1 MKKILLAALLTLSSL
16 GAANAAT
23 FNATQLIV
31 GTPTTINFTETRRF
45 QYFQFETAG
54 QTSIT
59 FDLTSPAFSL
69 MTFTLWEDRD
79 GSSTNGTIDVPE
91 FGGDS
96 FALINSNFNF
106 LDNLS
111 VTFASLPG
119 ATNYALRIAPQVIGR
134 PDGTA
139 TMTVNS
145 VPVPAAAWL
154 FGSALLGFFGM
165 RKRQAV

>member
-1 MKKILLAALLTLSSL
+1 MKKIILTVLLTLSSL
-16 GAANAAT
+16 SAANAAVI
-23 FNATQLIV
+23 NATQLTV
-31 GTPTTINFTETRRF
+31 GIPTTINFNETRQF
-45 QYFQFETAG
+45 QWFQFETAG

-59 FDLTSPAFSL
+59 FDLTSPAFSA
-69 MTFTLWEDRD
+69 MTFTLWIDRD
-79 GSSTNGTIDVPE
+79 GSSTNATVDVPLL
-91 FGGDS
+91 GGNT
-96 FALINSNFNF
+96 FALIDSNFNF

-119 ATNYALRIAPQVIGR
+119 ATNYALRIAPQLIGR

-154 FGSALLGFFGM
+154 FGSALMGFFGM